1 MGGTVVSDLEGTIS
15 TGETWRGVGRYLR
28 ERGRRRAWR
37 AFLAVHLPLI
47 ALVRLRLLRPAAF
60 RDRWIRDLARLEEEP
75 DLEESYARYKEWL
88 PFTHRVRSFFEAT
101 AADLG
106 YELDDLAQ
114 GPGKRLF

>member
-1 MGGTVVSDLEGTIS
+1 MITGLLAFTDHVEERFLTKRLEEPPGPVPFETYQAALTREKDPSDWFL
-15 TGETWRGVGRYLR
+15 GRFLQM
-28 ERGRRRAWR
+28 ERWM
-37 AFLAVHLPLI
+37 
-47 ALVRLRLLRPAAF
+47 
-60 RDRWIRDLARLEEEP
+60 RDLARLEEEP

-114 GPGKRLF
+114 GPGERLF